1 MTNQSN
7 PLLAE
12 SGLPA
17 FDSIR
22 VEHIEPAIDHCVL
35 DYQQCV
41 EALIADPAT
50 RSFAGLM
57 APMERA
63 QTRLNRAWAPVGHL
77 HGTMD
82 SPELRDAYSA
92 AEEKL
97 TEFYTALGQNR
108 ALYEAVLAVQAAPG
122 FARLS
127 RAERTLVDDSLRGFR
142 LSGVAL
148 EEPQRSRFAAIQT
161 ELSKLSTAFSEAVLD
176 STDAWSHALS
186 DAELAGLPESAR
198 AMFQQYANER
208 GQPGWLATL
217 KSPSVQAIMSFAD
230 DRSLRETV
238 YTAYHTRA
246 SDQGPHDSKHDNAER
261 IEKILALRH
270 EAASLLGF
278 DSAAHESLEGKMAA
292 TPTRVLDFLHTLA
305 DKAKPVAER
314 ELAELGEFARERFG
328 IDTLM
333 PWDINYSAEKLREQ
347 RFDFSEED
355 LKPYFPVE
363 QVMAGLFALVGR
375 LFGVQFV
382 ARADVPLWHP
392 DAHFFDVVDADGSVR
407 AGVYLDLYARTGK
420 RGGAWMD
427 VCRARADDPAIAQK
441 PVAFL
446 VCNFPPPTPDLPAL
460 LTHDDVI
467 TLLHE
472 CGHGLHHML
481 TEIGW
486 PSVGGISGV
495 EWDAVELPSQFM
507 ENYAWCREGLD
518 LLARHYQTG
527 ESLPQDLFDK
537 MLAARHFHAG
547 LFLVRQLEF
556 ALFDFRVH
564 LDYTPE
570 TGARVLERLAEV
582 RKQVAV
588 IEPPSWHRF
597 PNTFTHIFSGGY
609 AAGYYSYLWAEVLSA
624 DAFAAFEECG
634 LFDAATGQ
642 RFRDEILAVG
652 GSRPALE
659 SFVAFRG
666 REPEAEAL
674 LRSYGLAA

>member
-1 MTNQSN
+1 LGAGRTS
-7 PLLAE
+7 ARHD
-12 SGLPA
+12 G
-17 FDSIR
+17 
-22 VEHIEPAIDHCVL
+22 
-35 DYQQCV
+35 
-41 EALIADPAT
+41 
-50 RSFAGLM
+50 FA
-57 APMERA
+57 
-63 QTRLNRAWAPVGHL
+63 
-77 HGTMD
+77 
-82 SPELRDAYSA
+82 ELRDAYSA

-363 QVMAGLFALVGR
+363 QVMAGLFAWLDVC
-375 LFGVQFV
+375 LACSSSPVAD
-382 ARADVPLWHP
+382 ARALASRCTFLSTSWMPMAASVP
-392 DAHFFDVVDADGSVR
+392 GSIWTCTHAPASAAAPGWMCAPR
-407 AGVYLDLYARTGK
+407 ACATPLICN
-420 RGGAWMD
+420 
-427 VCRARADDPAIAQK
+427 CRWPSSPAIS
-441 PVAFL
+441 P
-446 VCNFPPPTPDLPAL
+446 
-460 LTHDDVI
+460 
-467 TLLHE
+467 
-472 CGHGLHHML
+472 
-481 TEIGW
+481 
-486 PSVGGISGV
+486 
-495 EWDAVELPSQFM
+495 
-507 ENYAWCREGLD
+507 
-518 LLARHYQTG
+518 
-527 ESLPQDLFDK
+527 
-537 MLAARHFHAG
+537 
-547 LFLVRQLEF
+547 
-556 ALFDFRVH
+556 
-564 LDYTPE
+564 
-570 TGARVLERLAEV
+570 
-582 RKQVAV
+582 
-588 IEPPSWHRF
+588 
-597 PNTFTHIFSGGY
+597 
-609 AAGYYSYLWAEVLSA
+609 
-624 DAFAAFEECG
+624 
-634 LFDAATGQ
+634 
-642 RFRDEILAVG
+642 
-652 GSRPALE
+652 RPAQ
-659 SFVAFRG
+659 ACPRC
-666 REPEAEAL
+666 
-674 LRSYGLAA
+674 

>member
-1 MTNQSN
+1 MITQPN

-12 SGLPA
+12 TSLPA
-17 FDSIR
+17 FDAIR
-22 VEHIEPAIDHCVL
+22 AEHIAPAIDQLIH
-35 DYQQCV
+35 DYEQCV
-41 EALIADPAT
+41 ADLVANPQA
-50 RSFAGLM
+50 RDFARLM
-57 APMERA
+57 APMERV

-82 SPELRDAYSA
+82 SPALREAYST

-108 ALYEAVLAVQAAPG
+108 DLYEAVLAVSQSPD
-122 FARLS
+122 FASLS
-127 RAERTLVDDSLRGFR
+127 RAERTLVEDSLRGFR

-148 EEPQRSRFAAIQT
+148 QEPERSRFAAIQT

-176 STDAWSHALS
+176 STDAWSYS
-186 DAELAGLPESAR
+186 MSENELAGLPASALP
-198 AMFQQYANER
+198 MFQQYAKEH
-208 GQPGWLATL
+208 GQEGWLATL
-217 KSPSVQAIMSFAD
+217 KAPSVQAIMSFANN
-230 DRSLRETV
+230 RKLRETV

-246 SDQGPHDSKHDNAER
+246 SDQGPHDPKHDNASR
-261 IEKILALRH
+261 IEQIMALRH
-270 EAASLLGF
+270 ESANLLNF
-278 DSAAHESLEGKMAA
+278 ASAAHESLDGKMAA
-292 TPTRVLDFLHTLA
+292 TPERVLDFLHDLA
-305 DKAKPVAER
+305 AKARPVAVK
-314 ELAELGEFARERFG
+314 ELAELGEFARTTLG
-328 IDTLM
+328 IDALM
-333 PWDINYSAEKLREQ
+333 PWDVNYAAEKLREH
-347 RFDFSEED
+347 RFNFSEED

-363 QVMAGLFALVGR
+363 QVMSGLFAVVGR

-382 ARADVPLWHP
+382 ARNDVALWHP
-392 DAHFFDVVDADGSVR
+392 DARFYDVVDADGSVR

-527 ESLPQDLFDK
+527 ERLPQDLFDK

-556 ALFDFRVH
+556 ALFDFRLH
-564 LDYTPE
+564 LDYQPE
-570 TGARVLERLAEV
+570 GGARVMERLAEV

-588 IEPPSWHRF
+588 IEPPSWQRF

-624 DAFAAFEECG
+624 DAFAAFEENG
-634 LFDAATGQ
+634 LFDASTGQ

-659 SFVAFRG
+659 SFIAFRG
-666 REPEAEAL
+666 REPETDAL